1 LNNVAARIPKAERTR
16 RQILIAAERRFAEA
30 GFENTRLDD
39 IADDI
44 GMVGSAILYHF
55 ADKRELYRAVRDG
68 RAADLLAAVDHAV
81 AAKAP
86 PRERLV
92 ALVRASARAIATRPG
107 LAGIA
112 LREAMSSD
120 RGAERRTNPL
130 LGRIVAL
137 FEEGVR
143 TGDIQPVGNEPYH
156 FFSAVAGTIL
166 FYVAALPHFVADL
179 PEDHLSAD
187 RMEMLESDA
196 VAIAERL
203 LGMSGPV
210 PSGPHAASP
219 ANPPF
224 AIAPGATPRGDTP

>member
-1 LNNVAARIPKAERTR
+1 MSTAAARIPKAERTR
-16 RQILIAAERRFAEA
+16 RQILAAAERRFAEA

-55 ADKRELYRAVRDG
+55 ADKRELYRAVRDDL
-68 RAADLLAAVDHAV
+68 AADLFAEVEHAV
-81 AAKAP
+81 AGKAP
-86 PRERLV
+86 PRQRLV

-120 RGAERRTNPL
+120 SGVERRTNPL

-143 TGDIQPVGNEPYH
+143 TGDIQAVGNEPYH
-156 FFSAVAGTIL
+156 LLQCRSGHDPLLRGGA
-166 FYVAALPHFVADL
+166 AALRRRPARGSPLRRAHGDAR
-179 PEDHLSAD
+179 ERRRRD
-187 RMEMLESDA
+187 RGASTRHQRA
-196 VAIAERL
+196 R
-203 LGMSGPV
+203 PV
-210 PSGPHAASP
+210 
-219 ANPPF
+219 
-224 AIAPGATPRGDTP
+224 